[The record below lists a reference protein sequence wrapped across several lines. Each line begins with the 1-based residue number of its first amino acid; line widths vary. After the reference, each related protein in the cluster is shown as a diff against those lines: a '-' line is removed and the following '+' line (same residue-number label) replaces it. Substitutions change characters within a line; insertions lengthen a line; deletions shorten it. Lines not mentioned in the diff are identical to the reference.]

1 MTKHYGKP
9 LHFLTKKI
17 AFSYSDPGAT
27 LQNKLN
33 DLKPVPLYSRKK
45 SFVFQKKLKK
55 MLLHWSVNLANQ
67 NKQQL
72 PQEDACH
79 VPYMTS
85 QYETN
90 LWSTHVNIVRLA
102 EPIRRCVRWRTQVF
116 KNRGVGLQAFP
127 SFPSSSPLFHF
138 LALASF
144 LARSKLK
151 IPFLSLF
158 FALKLNGNACYKLL
172 NMLLFRNFLQ

>member
-55 MLLHWSVNLANQ
+55 MLLHCNVNLANQ

-90 LWSTHVNIVRLA
+90 L
-102 EPIRRCVRWRTQVF
+102 
-116 KNRGVGLQAFP
+116 
-127 SFPSSSPLFHF
+127 
-138 LALASF
+138 
-144 LARSKLK
+144 
-151 IPFLSLF
+151 
-158 FALKLNGNACYKLL
+158 
-172 NMLLFRNFLQ
+172 